1 MNSLYA
7 TILLKYMMI
16 IVIVLFFLM
25 KTLCVKI
32 YSFHIR
38 IKIFIYDVY
47 S

>member
-16 IVIVLFFLM
+16 ICYRPVFLM
-25 KTLCVKI
+25 KSLCVKI

-38 IKIFIYDVY
+38 VKIIVYDIL
-47 S
+47 